1 MKEGPPYRHKYL
13 SVTSV
18 DSANRFL
25 SVFVFQKCA
34 SFAESIWS
42 AKDGKFYYGT
52 VRIKYL
58 SELFFGHVFGNLW
71 KRRRT

>member
-1 MKEGPPYRHKYL
+1 
-13 SVTSV
+13 
-18 DSANRFL
+18 
-25 SVFVFQKCA
+25 VFVFQKCA